1 MSSGD
6 TGNLFVNC
14 PFAEEFHINVQET
27 PCQIKDSIPEIALT
41 KFWVT
46 FKFY

>member
-6 TGNLFVNC
+6 IGNLFVNC
-14 PFAEEFHINVQET
+14 PFAEELHINLQET
-27 PCQIKDSIPEIALT
+27 PCQIKDSTPEIALT
-41 KFWVT
+41 TFWVT